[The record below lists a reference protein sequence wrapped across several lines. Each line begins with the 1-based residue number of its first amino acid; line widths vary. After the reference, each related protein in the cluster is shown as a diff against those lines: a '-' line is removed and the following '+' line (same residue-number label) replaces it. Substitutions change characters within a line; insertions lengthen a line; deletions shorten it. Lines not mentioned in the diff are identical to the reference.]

1 MQRWL
6 CGALTALAALVGVVW
21 PNVSEAQD
29 AGRLVVIQQRK
40 FRLAHELN
48 FAAMFE
54 PADAFSKGLAGEA
67 SYTVHFSDSL
77 GWEVAR
83 AGYLTRFNTDLK
95 DQLLREFGAEPT
107 KFESLQY
114 YGSTALLWA
123 PCYGK
128 LARNNASITHI
139 ELFGI
144 LGAAAGKFT
153 SSYAAGPEL
162 GLGLRVFLTKRLSM
176 RFEARDAYFFA
187 RKAQNVVFLSAGLS
201 VNLGGA
207 D

>member
-6 CGALTALAALVGVVW
+6 CGALAALVSVVW
-21 PNVSEAQD
+21 PGEAHAQD

-40 FRLAHELN
+40 FRLAHELS

-54 PADAFSKGLAGEA
+54 PADAFSKGLAGEGA
-67 SYTVHFSDSL
+67 YAVHFSDSFA
-77 GWEVAR
+77 WEVVR

-114 YGSTALLWA
+114 YGSTSLIWS
-123 PCYGK
+123 PYYGK
-128 LARNNASITHI
+128 LARDNASITHI

-144 LGAAAGKFT
+144 VGAAAGKFT

-162 GLGLRVFLTKRLSM
+162 GVGMRFFLTRRLSL

-187 RKAQNVVFLSAGLS
+187 RKQQNVVFLSAGLS
-201 VNLGGA
+201 VNLGGT